1 MTKRCS
7 YLSLFTG
14 LCTLICCSVMGQNV
28 GVNRASL
35 RWNQIN
41 NNASRVIY
49 PDGQDSLAQRV
60 AAIAASLAKNH
71 SATIG
76 PYLQKIDIIIQSEN
90 TLSNAYV
97 GLGPYRSE
105 MYMTPP
111 QNPFYLG
118 SNGWA
123 DQLTIHE
130 FRHVQQFSNF
140 NVGLT
145 RLGGLLGGQY
155 GRAIANNMSIPDW
168 FWEGDAIW
176 NETIHTQQ
184 GRGRLPYFF
193 NAYKSL
199 YKANKDYSW
208 MKLRNGSFKHYIPN
222 HYDMGYLLVGYGRE
236 HYGDTVWRDVTQ
248 QAASF
253 QGFFYPM
260 QKAIKRTMG
269 INYKQFTTEAF
280 DYFYR
285 QWDNEK
291 TPNPEWKTRIQNR
304 NVIDYSYPYP
314 LSDGRMLALKRTFR
328 QIPIFVIIDS
338 TGKEKRV
345 AVRDIDYEDYYGYNN
360 GKVIYTAY
368 QPDPRWANREY
379 SVLRVLDVATGKLT
393 RVTSKTRY
401 FSPDIAMNGNDIV
414 AVEVLPGQPSSL
426 HILDSTGQVNSIL
439 KAPQNLFFSHPKWLA
454 NGREVVV
461 AAREPDGKMG
471 WMKWNL
477 ADSSWNW
484 LLPPAQRLLGF
495 PVVQGDTMVYSYSA
509 NGFDGL
515 QAIHTTTGEVFLTQP
530 YETGIYQGFLRDGQ
544 LTGVSFTADGFRIGT
559 WQAGSSTEAPQAQ
572 GGITDLYLP
581 KTLGRGIDLSDIQ
594 VDTLPSRRYKKYFRL
609 VNLHSWIPEPNEPD
623 YRFTFIGENVLS
635 TLSSELFYNYN
646 VNETSHGVGGRI
658 LYGDSY
664 VMPFVNV
671 SQTFGRS
678 IRLNADTTLN
688 MNETELGVGLQLPL
702 NLTGG
707 KYARRLTFSS
717 AVNFEMQR
725 WRGLAKQLIPDRN
738 YLSSV
743 NRMVYVAQ
751 IQRGLQHIYPR
762 FGQTLILDYRRL
774 LANGQANQ
782 FLASGALYLPG
793 AMKTHS
799 LVLTA
804 AYQARDTLLQYL
816 FPNSFP
822 FSRGYNSLNFPRM
835 WRLGANYHFP
845 IAYPDAGFG
854 NMLYLRRLRG
864 NLFYDYTI
872 GKSLRTGSL
881 TPFNTVGGELFF
893 DLRAWNIQPFTFGLR
908 YSHLLDRDL
917 QQPGRAGLFEFILP
931 INLFGS

>member
-1 MTKRCS
+1 M
-7 YLSLFTG
+7 LAWPGVAVLA
-14 LCTLICCSVMGQNV
+14 QNV

-41 NNASRVIY
+41 NEASRVIF

-60 AAIAASLAKNH
+60 AAISAALAKNH

-145 RLGGLLGGQY
+145 RLGGVLGGQY

-199 YKANKDYSW
+199 YKANKQYSW
-208 MKLRNGSFKHYIPN
+208 MKLRNGSLKHYIPN

-236 HYGDTVWRDVTQ
+236 QYGDTVWRDVTQ
-248 QAASF
+248 QAAAF
-253 QGFFYPM
+253 KGLFYPM
-260 QKAIKRTMG
+260 QKAVARTMG
-269 INYKQFTTEAF
+269 VPFKQFTSEAF
-280 DYFYR
+280 DFFNR
-285 QWDNEK
+285 QWEAEQSPDPVWH
-291 TPNPEWKTRIQNR
+291 TGIQKR

-314 LSDGRMLALKRTFR
+314 VADGSMIALKRTFR
-328 QIPIFVIIDS
+328 QIPRFVQIDS
-338 TGKEKRV
+338 SGREKKL
-345 AVRDIDYEDYYGYNN
+345 AVRDIDYEEYFGYNN
-360 GKVIYTAY
+360 GKLIYTAY

-379 SVLRVLDVATGKLT
+379 SVIMLLDLAAGTRR
-393 RVTSKTRY
+393 RVTTRSRY
-401 FSPDIAMNGNDIV
+401 FSPDIAHHREDIV
-414 AVEVLPGQPSSL
+414 AVEVLPGQPSAL
-426 HILDSTGQVNSIL
+426 HILDSSGTVTHQL
-439 KAPQNLFFSHPKWLA
+439 TAHQNLFFSHPKWLS
-454 NGREVVV
+454 NDREVVV
-461 AAREPDGKMG
+461 AARQPDGQMG
-471 WMKWNL
+471 WLRWQVG
-477 ADSSWNW
+477 DSNWQW

-495 PVVQGDTMVYSYSA
+495 PVVQGDTLVYSYSA
-509 NGFDGL
+509 NGMDGL
-515 QAIHTTTGEVFLTQP
+515 QALQISTGQVLLTKP
-530 YETGIYQGFLRDGQ
+530 YETGIYQGFWRQGQ
-544 LTGVSFTADGFRIGT
+544 LTGTTFTADGFRIGSWDAAAHIGQQHGQNT
-559 WQAGSSTEAPQAQ
+559 LK
-572 GGITDLYLP
+572 DLYVP
-581 KTLGRGIDLSDIQ
+581 QTLSRGIDLSRIE
-594 VDTLPSRRYKKYFRL
+594 VDSLPSRRYKKSFRL

-658 LYGDSY
+658 LFGDSY
-664 VMPFVNV
+664 IMPFVNA
-671 SQTFGRS
+671 SQTWGRS
-678 IRLNADTTLN
+678 IKLNADTTLT
-688 MNETELGVGLQLPL
+688 MNETEAGLGLLLPL

-707 KYARRLTFSS
+707 KYARRLNFTT

-725 WRGLAKQLIPDRN
+725 WQGLAKQLIPNRN

-743 NRMVYVAQ
+743 SRMVYVAQ
-751 IQRGLQHIYPR
+751 IQRALQHIYPR
-762 FGQTLILDYRRL
+762 FGQTLIVDYRRL

-799 LVLTA
+799 LVLTG

-835 WRLGANYHFP
+835 WRFGVNYHFP
-845 IAYPDAGFG
+845 IAYPDAGFA
-854 NMLYLRRLRG
+854 NILYLKRLRA
-864 NLFYDYTI
+864 NLFYDLTR
-872 GKSLRTGSL
+872 GKSLRTGRI
-881 TPFNTVGGELFF
+881 TPFNTTGAELFF
-893 DLRAWNIQPFTFGLR
+893 DMRAWNVQPFTFGLR
-908 YSHLLDRDL
+908 YSYLLNTDL
-917 QQPGRAGLFEFILP
+917 QQPGKVGLFEFILP